1 MHFLLIL
8 GLLIGFI
15 MAVAI
20 GANDAANSM
29 ATAVGAKAISVK
41 QAILIAGIL
50 EFVGATFFGKQV
62 TETIRKGIVDPS
74 VLANIDYVVVGS
86 MAALLGAAIWIFIA
100 TKYGLP
106 VSTTHSIVGGMI
118 GYGIAAGGWA
128 VVNWNKVLTVTISW
142 ILSPV
147 IGMIFAFI
155 LFKLISFLILH
166 SDDPVRSTK
175 IWAPILISLAFVI
188 VGFSFGFKV
197 MHVKTWAEAS
207 WYGLGFGV
215 LSLVLTVWYVL
226 RTLKNATGSDYDKV
240 EEVFRMAQVFTSSY
254 VALSHGANDVANAI
268 APVAAIYMALTAG
281 TVSSKASIPTYIL
294 AIGGLGIA
302 LGVWLFG
309 KKVMVTVGEKLTE
322 LTNTRG
328 FTIDFS
334 TATVVLGA
342 SNLGMP
348 ISTTHT
354 VVGSVL
360 GVGFARGVGAVNLG
374 LLGEIVASWFLTVPA
389 AAFVSYVFFF
399 ILKAIFV

>member
-1 MHFLLIL
+1 MQFLLIV
-8 GLLIGFI
+8 GFAIGFL

-29 ATAVGAKAISVK
+29 ATAVGAKAITPK
-41 QAILIAGIL
+41 QAVIIAGVL

-74 VLANIDYVVVGS
+74 ALGNVHYVIIGS
-86 MAALLGAAIWIFIA
+86 MAALLGAAIWIFLA

-128 VVNWNKVLTVTISW
+128 VVNWNKVITVTVSW
-142 ILSPV
+142 ILSPIV
-147 IGMIFAFI
+147 GLIFAFVM
-155 LFKLISFLILH
+155 FKLLSFLILH
-166 SDDPVRSTK
+166 SKDPVKSTK
-175 IWAPILISLAFVI
+175 IWAPVFISLAFVI

-197 MHVKTWAEAS
+197 MHVKSWSEAS
-207 WYGLGFGV
+207 IYGISFG
-215 LSLVLTVWYVL
+215 LISLIGTVWYVL
-226 RTLKNATGSDYDKV
+226 KVLKRAQGSDYEKV

-254 VALSHGANDVANAI
+254 VALAHGANDVANAI
-268 APVAAIYMALTAG
+268 APVAAIYAAVQFG
-281 TVSSKASIPTYIL
+281 EVASKTTIPRYIL

-309 KKVMVTVGEKLTE
+309 IKVMKTVGEKLTE

-328 FTIDFS
+328 FVIDFS

-342 SNLGMP
+342 SNMGMP

-360 GVGFARGVGAVNLG
+360 GVGFARGVGAVNIG
-374 LLGEIVASWFLTVPA
+374 LLMEIIASWFFTVPA
-389 AAFVSYVFFF
+389 AALVSYVIFYL
-399 ILKAIFV
+399 LKIVFV

>member
-8 GLLIGFI
+8 GFAIGFL

-29 ATAVGAKAISVK
+29 ATAVGAKAITPR
-41 QAILIAGIL
+41 QAILIAGVL

-62 TETIRKGIVDPS
+62 TETIRKGIVDPAKLS
-74 VLANIDYVVVGS
+74 SSDIVVIGS
-86 MAALLGAAIWIFIA
+86 MAALLGAAIWIFLA

-118 GYGIAAGGWA
+118 GYGIAAAGWS
-128 VVNWNKVLTVTISW
+128 VVNWDKVITVTISW
-142 ILSPV
+142 VLSPIV
-147 IGMIFAFI
+147 GLIFAFVM
-155 LFKLISFLILH
+155 FKLLSALILH
-166 SDDPVRSTK
+166 SDDPVKSTK
-175 IWAPILISLAFVI
+175 IWAPVFISSAFVI
-188 VGFSFGFKV
+188 IGFSFGFKV
-197 MHVKTWAEAS
+197 MHVSSWADAS
-207 WYGLGFGV
+207 IYGVGFGV
-215 LSLVLTVWYVL
+215 VALVGSIWYVL
-226 RTLKNATGSDYDKV
+226 SILKKAQGDEYKKV

-254 VALSHGANDVANAI
+254 VALAHGANDVANAI
-268 APVAAIYMALTAG
+268 APVAAIYIALQTGKVTA
-281 TVSSKASIPTYIL
+281 TATIPRYIL

-309 KKVMVTVGEKLTE
+309 RKVMTTVGEKLTE

-328 FTIDFS
+328 FVIDFS

-342 SNLGMP
+342 SNFGMP

-360 GVGFARGVGAVNLG
+360 GVGFARGVGSVNLG
-374 LLGEIVASWFLTVPA
+374 LLLEIVASWFFTVPA
-389 AAFVSYVFFF
+389 AAVVSYIFFY
-399 ILKAIFV
+399 ILKFIFL

>member
-1 MHFLLIL
+1 
-8 GLLIGFI
+8 
-15 MAVAI
+15 
-20 GANDAANSM
+20 
-29 ATAVGAKAISVK
+29 VGAKAISVR
-41 QAILIAGIL
+41 QAIIIAGVL

-74 VLANIDYVVVGS
+74 VLNNIHYVVIGS

-118 GYGIAAGGWA
+118 GYGIAAGGFS
-128 VVNWNKVLTVTISW
+128 VVNWSKVLTVTISW

-147 IGMIFAFI
+147 VGLIFAFI
-155 LFKLISFLILH
+155 LFKLLSALILH
-166 SDDPVRSTK
+166 SNDPVKSTK
-175 IWAPILISLAFVI
+175 IWAPVFISSAFVI

-207 WYGLGFGV
+207 KYGIGFGV
-215 LSLVLTVWYVL
+215 ISLIGTVWYVL
-226 RTLKNATGSDYDKV
+226 SILQRTQGDEYRKV

-254 VALSHGANDVANAI
+254 VALAHGANDVANAI
-268 APVAAIYMALTAG
+268 APVAAIYMALTTGSVA
-281 TVSSKASIPTYIL
+281 SKATIPTYIL
-294 AIGGLGIA
+294 ALGGLGIA
-302 LGVWLFG
+302 VGVWLFG
-309 KKVMVTVGEKLTE
+309 KKVMTTVGEKLTE

-328 FTIDFS
+328 FVIDFS

-374 LLGEIVASWFLTVPA
+374 LLMEIVASWFFTVPA
-389 AAFVSYVFFF
+389 AAVVSYIFFYILKFFF
-399 ILKAIFV
+399 V